1 MQVKLIKNR
10 LKNNLNKLTSEITL
24 KNIGINLCL
33 LFTFL
38 IAGSSFAKWV
48 EIGRNDQ
55 VGMTVSYENES
66 IAKTG
71 ELSQMKV
78 LYNFSSPNAD
88 YKILHSSEVEV
99 VTFDC
104 KRRKLRLDDVRWY
117 RDRFA
122 RGAQV
127 WQTKNLE
134 WQSLE
139 RGSSYE
145 SLFAYSA
152 CRK

>member
-1 MQVKLIKNR
+1 
-10 LKNNLNKLTSEITL
+10 
-24 KNIGINLCL
+24 L
-33 LFTFL
+33 LPSF
-38 IAGSSFAKWV
+38 SFAKWV

-55 VGMTVSYENES
+55 VGMTVSYESES
-66 IAKTG
+66 RAKVG
-71 ELSQMKV
+71 EYSQIKV
-78 LYNFSSPNAD
+78 LYNFSSPQAD
-88 YKILHSSEVEV
+88 YKILHSSEVEI

-104 KRRKLRLDDVRWY
+104 KRRKLRLDEVLWY

-122 RGAQV
+122 KGAQV

-145 SLFAYSA
+145 SLFAYFA
-152 CRK
+152 CSK